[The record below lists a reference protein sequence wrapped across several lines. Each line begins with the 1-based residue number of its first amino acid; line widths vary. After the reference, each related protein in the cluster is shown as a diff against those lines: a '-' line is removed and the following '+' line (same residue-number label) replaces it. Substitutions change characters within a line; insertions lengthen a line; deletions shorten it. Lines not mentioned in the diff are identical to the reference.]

1 MRGAAPRAAAGG
13 RGTLAAVIRA
23 VLFTALLAVGATGA
37 VADPGPPP
45 ATAPDAPAPDA
56 TAPDAPALEDDALA
70 VTAPP
75 PDETV
80 VIDDRAPSP
89 APGRAA
95 TSVTRDQLV
104 QRQPRS
110 TPEALRWEPGVYV
123 QQTAAAQGS
132 AYVRG
137 RTGQQT
143 VLMFD
148 GIRLNNATWRQG
160 PNQYFFTID
169 PRTLAAIDVVRG
181 SASTR
186 WGSDAIGGVLD
197 AIPRDPDPTRALA
210 PRLETR
216 WGSADHELG
225 GRAETTVALWTG
237 ARVLLG
243 VGYRDVSLLESG
255 GPVGAAAGTQTGLTP
270 AFAEDGRTQL
280 GTGFREATW
289 DARLVQRLGAT
300 RLTAAYY
307 DYRQL
312 DAPRTD
318 QCPPPF
324 APPDECLRVDEQF
337 HRLAY
342 VALERR
348 LGAWAERAR
357 AVVSMQE
364 QHERRIRER
373 PRAAVREGGRDEVR
387 TLGLALAATT
397 ATTRLGP
404 LAVGAEYG
412 ADVYADALESVAWL
426 ELTDLAYVRYD
437 SRGQYLTGSRYAT
450 GGGFAT
456 ATATWREITARA
468 GGRLGAA
475 IATAP
480 GDVASATTAV
490 DRRWWTDAGFVS
502 ATWAPRPALAVT
514 ALVDRSFRAPNL
526 DDLTGRQA
534 AGPGFQFENPTLAA
548 ERALTGE
555 LGVTLA
561 GAGVRAEA
569 WMYVTRVT
577 GAIARSLRTAADCPP
592 AARDCQGAWFRYQ
605 LVNLAG
611 PATVRGVD
619 GVIVAER
626 AGVRARATL
635 GYARGEGPNPEP
647 RPSDPA
653 IAYSATVPLSRV
665 PPLNGTVELARALG
679 GVDAAVALRWA
690 TRQDRLAPS
699 DRGDP
704 RIPAGGTPGYAVLDA
719 RAVVAVTPQLRVGVV
734 LENLGDAAYRYHGS
748 AINGPGRSVLVHL
761 ELTP

>member
-1 MRGAAPRAAAGG
+1 M
-13 RGTLAAVIRA
+13 VSRA
-23 VLFTALLAVGATGA
+23 VLSAALVAVLAAGAA
-37 VADPGPPP
+37 AEPAPAPADAAAP
-45 ATAPDAPAPDA
+45 PDAPLAAEP
-56 TAPDAPALEDDALA
+56 PA
-70 VTAPP
+70 
-75 PDETV
+75 ETV
-80 VIDDRAPSP
+80 VIDDQAPAP

-95 TSVTRDQLV
+95 TTVTRDQLV
-104 QRQPRS
+104 HRQPRS

-143 VLMFD
+143 VLLFD
-148 GIRLNNATWRQG
+148 GVRLNNATWRQG

-169 PRTLAAIDVVRG
+169 PRTLAAIDVIRG

-186 WGSDAIGGVLD
+186 WGADAIGGVLD
-197 AIPRDPDPTRALA
+197 AIPRDPDPTRAVA
-210 PRLETR
+210 PRLEAR

-225 GRAETTVALWTG
+225 GRAESTVALWPG
-237 ARVLLG
+237 ARALLG
-243 VGYRDVSLLESG
+243 LGYRDVSLLESG

-270 AFAEDGRTQL
+270 AFAPDGRTQL

-337 HRLAY
+337 HTLAY
-342 VALERR
+342 VAVERR

-357 AVVSMQE
+357 LVASAQA

-387 TLGLALAATT
+387 TLGLALSATT
-397 ATTRLGP
+397 AATRLGP
-404 LAVGAEYG
+404 VALTAEYG

-450 GGGFAT
+450 GGGFAS
-456 ATATWREITARA
+456 ATATWRAVTARA
-468 GGRLGAA
+468 GGRRGL
-475 IATAP
+475 ATASAP
-480 GDVASATTAV
+480 GDVASATSAV

-502 ATWAPRPALAVT
+502 ATWAPRPALALT
-514 ALVDRSFRAPNL
+514 AVVDRSFRAPNL

-548 ERALTGE
+548 ERALTVE
-555 LGVTLA
+555 LGAAVTTA
-561 GAGVRAEA
+561 RVRAEA
-569 WMYVTRVT
+569 WLYATRVT

-619 GVIVAER
+619 GVLEAELG
-626 AGVRARATL
+626 GVRARATL
-635 GYARGEGPNPEP
+635 GYAHGEGPNPEP
-647 RPSDPA
+647 RPIDPA
-653 IAYSATVPLSRV
+653 IPYAASVPLSRV
-665 PPLNGTVELARALG
+665 PPLNGTVELTRAVG
-679 GVDAAVALRWA
+679 DVEAAIAARWA
-690 TRQDRLAPS
+690 ARQDRLAPS

-704 RIPAGGTPGYAVLDA
+704 RIPAGGTPGYLVVDA
-719 RAVVAVTPQLRVGVV
+719 RAVVPITPQLRVGMI